1 MSIVLHVTYSQF
13 IIEPSVSI
21 ANVNIEMLY
30 MKELSMSVLSVTIEL
45 LRRIFFL
52 NLKEI
57 NFSL

>member
-52 NLKEI
+52 KLKEI